1 MINKEQID
9 VNTDILR
16 VNGSLY
22 AIKRIECDDIDIN
35 EELKDLYGKKHE
47 QHVETLNEGIV
58 ENASEDWNKQIEH
71 IQNFGNKGTYTVPA
85 SLYNKPVM
93 VFKDNLIELRMITY
107 APNKVRVSR
116 SYLQSNYAWL
126 CGRDD
131 VHDLIADDTNDGR
144 FIVHIEPPFSFP
156 MLVGYSKK
164 LNKLYTP
171 NQRTYHTFSDGTV
184 CTSNHKASEF
194 WALDP
199 IAMEREMNIINTFS
213 PANREVNGVR
223 MLDLIT
229 ENSFVSVARREE
241 GVWNV

>member
-58 ENASEDWNKQIEH
+58 ENASDDWNKQIEH

-93 VFKDNLIELRMITY
+93 VFKDNLIELRVITY
-107 APNKVRVSR
+107 APNKVRVNGAYIDSHC
-116 SYLQSNYAWL
+116 SFINKPPSE
-126 CGRDD
+126 
-131 VHDLIADDTNDGR
+131 DGR
-144 FIVHIEPPFSFP
+144 YIVDIEPPFSIP

-171 NQRTYHTFSDGTV
+171 LQRTYHTFGDGAV

-199 IAMEREMNIINTFS
+199 VAMEREMNIINTFS
-213 PANREVNGVR
+213 PANREVNGVH
-223 MLDLIT
+223 MHTLIN
-229 ENSFVSVARREE
+229 EDSFVSIAQRE
-241 GVWNV
+241 GGIWNV